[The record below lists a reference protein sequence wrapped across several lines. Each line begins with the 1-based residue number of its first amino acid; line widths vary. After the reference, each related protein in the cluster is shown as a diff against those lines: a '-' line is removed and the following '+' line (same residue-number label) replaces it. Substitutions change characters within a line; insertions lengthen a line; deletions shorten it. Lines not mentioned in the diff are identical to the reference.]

1 MFEQFRFPLG
11 TVRTFSECDFSISQ
25 NCQIKTKKNTECSN
39 SAKRV
44 FINADSGDKIY
55 TCNMKGHRESVDLS
69 LKAYV
74 IFARIRTN
82 DFELVQRKFGPDTY
96 TEFAYD
102 EYLKYNKIEK
112 SHIRFLD
119 NADERARLIGD
130 IDGSFPITIE
140 RCRSYIPHGIHGL
153 GYDIFHAW
161 VNYERILCRNRDEYI
176 KKLNIYNEFV
186 RNRSDAVE
194 YYIKIDKL
202 KLELIIG
209 HDSECAI
216 CFENVCK
223 ETGGHVKD
231 CKHAFH
237 NTCLQKWLNVN
248 KSCPNCRKSLNKP
261 LFML

>member
-1 MFEQFRFPLG
+1 MFEQFRAPLG
-11 TVRTFSECDFSISQ
+11 TVMDCSDYGINISQ
-25 NCQIKTKKNTECSN
+25 NCQVQTKRRTGCSN

-44 FINADSGDKIY
+44 FINAETGEKIY
-55 TCNMKGHRESVDLS
+55 TCNMKGHRESVDLC
-69 LKAYV
+69 LNAYV
-74 IFARIRTN
+74 IFARVRSNSIKL
-82 DFELVQRKFGPDTY
+82 EQRKFGPDKY
-96 TEFAYD
+96 IEFAYD
-102 EYLKYNKIEK
+102 EYVKYDKIEK
-112 SHIRFLD
+112 SNLRFLD
-119 NADERARLIGD
+119 HADARAQLLDD
-130 IDGSFPITIE
+130 IDGSYPITIE
-140 RCRSYIPHGIHGL
+140 RCLSKIALGIPGL
-153 GYDIFHAW
+153 GFDMYHSW
-161 VNYERILCRNRDEYI
+161 LNYERIVYRLRGEYI
-176 KKLNIYNEFV
+176 KRLNIYNEFV
-186 RNRSDAVE
+186 RTRSDAVE

-202 KLELIIG
+202 ELEYICG